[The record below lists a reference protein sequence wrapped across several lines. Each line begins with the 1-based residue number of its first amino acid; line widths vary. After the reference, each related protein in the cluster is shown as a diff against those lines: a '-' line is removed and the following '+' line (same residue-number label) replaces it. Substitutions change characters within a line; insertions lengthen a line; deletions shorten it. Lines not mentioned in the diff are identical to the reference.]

1 MPYFP
6 IKLPAILKAKKSK
19 VLVTVP
25 YKLNSVESLIIDP
38 LLMFMLLIAK
48 VVVEEEAVKSTSLMP
63 KFAFDC

>member
-6 IKLPAILKAKKSK
+6 IKLPAILKDKKSK
-19 VLVTVP
+19 VLVTLP

-48 VVVEEEAVKSTSLMP
+48 AVVEEAAVKSTSLMAR
-63 KFAFDC
+63 FAFDC